1 MSMTVSDDF
10 TKTADK
16 PSCLGGHSIP
26 VLNLTH
32 YHTHMATDNT
42 SASSPSIFTQIV
54 TLNYL

>member
-32 YHTHMATDNT
+32 YHTHMATDT
-42 SASSPSIFTQIV
+42 HPLLLPQSSPK
-54 TLNYL
+54 